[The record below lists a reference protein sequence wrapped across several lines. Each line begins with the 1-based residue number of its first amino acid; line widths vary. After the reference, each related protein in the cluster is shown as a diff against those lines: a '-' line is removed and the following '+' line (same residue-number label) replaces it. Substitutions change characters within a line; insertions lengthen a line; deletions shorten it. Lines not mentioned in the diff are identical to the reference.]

1 MIIYFEFLRLRRE
14 VGLDV
19 ELREEDEEHDGVG
32 TDEVGKLPRKT
43 TLFVKDLKII
53 ISF

>member
-19 ELREEDEEHDGVG
+19 ELREEDEEHDRVG